1 MPNENLAFKK
11 NNRFALKIFREAS
24 PNKKIQNY
32 SEEDQRKIINFL
44 SKYVDKNT
52 PEAIKNW
59 SKNNPNKNFHTMNNA
74 NKSRIIRETKEA
86 IQRWSKNYPSRNFY
100 AMEDGYKK
108 RIIRETKSKIKK
120 ELNASAKPVNNKP
133 VNNKP
138 VNNKPVNNKPVNNK
152 PVNNNKTL
160 TSKNLSAV
168 KMLMSGYTNNAENA
182 FLKHI
187 IKSLK
192 HSMHPNKYP
201 KPRNENK
208 WGPNGYPNSYKGLR
222 EKPNNANKVLTNDN
236 KSKLNEIR
244 KILNS
249 NNSNNT
255 KYNKIKNMF

>member
-44 SKYVDKNT
+44 NKYVDKNT

-138 VNNKPVNNKPVNNK
+138 VNNKPVNN
-152 PVNNNKTL
+152 NKTL

-201 KPRNENK
+201 KPRNN
-208 WGPNGYPNSYKGLR
+208 NS
-222 EKPNNANKVLTNDN
+222 NNANKVLTNDN

>member
-1 MPNENLAFKK
+1 MPNENLSFKK
-11 NNRFALKIFREAS
+11 NNRFALKTFRESS

-44 SKYVDKNT
+44 NKYVDKNT

-59 SKNNPNKNFHTMNNA
+59 SKNNPNKNFHTLNNA

-86 IQRWSKNYPSRNFY
+86 IQRWSKKYPTRNFY

-108 RIIRETKSKIKK
+108 RVIRETKK
-120 ELNASAKPVNNKP
+120 ELSAIA
-133 VNNKP
+133 
-138 VNNKPVNNKPVNNK
+138 K

-160 TSKNLSAV
+160 ASKNLSAV
-168 KMLMSGYTNNAENA
+168 KMLMSGYNNKAENA

-187 IKSLK
+187 INSLK

-201 KPRNENK
+201 MPRN
-208 WGPNGYPNSYKGLR
+208 NS
-222 EKPNNANKVLTNDN
+222 NKVITKNN
-236 KSKLNEIR
+236 KINLNEIK

>member
-74 NKSRIIRETKEA
+74 NKSRIIRETK
-86 IQRWSKNYPSRNFY
+86 
-100 AMEDGYKK
+100 
-108 RIIRETKSKIKK
+108 SKIKK
-120 ELNASAKPVNNKP
+120 ELNASA
-133 VNNKP
+133 
-138 VNNKPVNNKPVNNK
+138 KPVNNK

>member
-11 NNRFALKIFREAS
+11 NNRFALKIFRESS

-44 SKYVDKNT
+44 NKYVDKNT

-59 SKNNPNKNFHTMNNA
+59 SKNNPNKNFHTLNNA

-86 IQRWSKNYPSRNFY
+86 IQRWSKKFPTRNFY

-108 RIIRETKSKIKK
+108 RVIRETKK
-120 ELNASAKPVNNKP
+120 EINASAKPVNN
-133 VNNKP
+133 
-138 VNNKPVNNKPVNNK
+138 
-152 PVNNNKTL
+152 NKTL
-160 TSKNLSAV
+160 ASKNLSAV
-168 KMLMSGYTNNAENA
+168 KMLMSGYNNKAENA

-201 KPRNENK
+201 KPRNN
-208 WGPNGYPNSYKGLR
+208 NS
-222 EKPNNANKVLTNDN
+222 NNANKVLTNDN

-249 NNSNNT
+249 KNISNNT

>member
-11 NNRFALKIFREAS
+11 NNRFALKRFSEVS

-32 SEEDQRKIINFL
+32 SNEDQRKIINFL
-44 SKYVDKNT
+44 NKYGGKNT
-52 PEAIKNW
+52 TEAIKNW
-59 SKNNPNKNFHTMNNA
+59 SSNNPNKNFHTMNNT
-74 NKSRIIRETKEA
+74 NKKRIISETKEA
-86 IQRWSKNYPSRNFY
+86 IERWSKIFPSRNFY

-120 ELNASAKPVNNKP
+120 ELNASNAKTVNNKTANNKP

-138 VNNKPVNNKPVNNK
+138 VNNKHAKN
-152 PVNNNKTL
+152 

-168 KMLMSGYTNNAENA
+168 KMLMSGYNNKAENA

-187 IKSLK
+187 INSLK

-201 KPRNENK
+201 MPRN
-208 WGPNGYPNSYKGLR
+208 NS
-222 EKPNNANKVLTNDN
+222 NKVITKNN
-236 KSKLNEIR
+236 KINLNEIK

>member
-1 MPNENLAFKK
+1 
-11 NNRFALKIFREAS
+11 
-24 PNKKIQNY
+24 
-32 SEEDQRKIINFL
+32 
-44 SKYVDKNT
+44 
-52 PEAIKNW
+52 
-59 SKNNPNKNFHTMNNA
+59 MNNA

-100 AMEDGYKK
+100 TLEDGYKK

-120 ELNASAKPVNNKP
+120 ELNASA
-133 VNNKP
+133 
-138 VNNKPVNNKPVNNK
+138 KPVNNK

-201 KPRNENK
+201 KPRNN
-208 WGPNGYPNSYKGLR
+208 NS
-222 EKPNNANKVLTNDN
+222 NNANKVLTNDN

>member
-11 NNRFALKIFREAS
+11 NNRFALKIFRESS

-44 SKYVDKNT
+44 NKYVDKNT

-59 SKNNPNKNFHTMNNA
+59 SKNNPNKNFHTLNNA

-100 AMEDGYKK
+100 ALEDGYKK
-108 RIIRETKSKIKK
+108 RIIRETKSKIKR
-120 ELNASAKPVNNKP
+120 ELNASNAKTASNIKP
-133 VNNKP
+133 P
-138 VNNKPVNNKPVNNK
+138 
-152 PVNNNKTL
+152 
-160 TSKNLSAV
+160 TSKNLSSV
-168 KMLMSGYTNNAENA
+168 RMLMSGYKNNAESA
-182 FLKHI
+182 FLNYI

-201 KPRNENK
+201 KPRNNSNTTISEVNK
-208 WGPNGYPNSYKGLR
+208 K
-222 EKPNNANKVLTNDN
+222 
-236 KSKLNEIR
+236 KLIEIR

-249 NNSNNT
+249 KNRTISNNT